1 MTTKEYEL
9 ELPTVGSIDLTL
21 NEYGEGRPYLVLHGD
36 GGPQTVYPFSDKL
49 ANEKQVQ
56 VLVPIHPGFALTN
69 RPEKLTTIKQ
79 LAELYVKLLDEL
91 SLINVVVIGSSLG
104 GGIAAEISA
113 LDSERVDCVVL
124 VDAVGID
131 VPEHPA
137 ADFFSL
143 NPQQVAEHSYYDP
156 IKFAIDPTKLPPTVT
171 AAMPQNRESL
181 KIYSGGASMTDPTLK
196 GRLANVKVPVL
207 VLWGEADKI
216 VDQEYEKA
224 FAQAF
229 PKGSFEQLDKTGH
242 MPQIE
247 TPDQLINRIWEFSNS
262 KT

>member
-1 MTTKEYEL
+1 
-9 ELPTVGSIDLTL
+9 
-21 NEYGEGRPYLVLHGD
+21 
-36 GGPQTVYPFSDKL
+36 
-49 ANEKQVQ
+49 
-56 VLVPIHPGFALTN
+56 
-69 RPEKLTTIKQ
+69 
-79 LAELYVKLLDEL
+79 
-91 SLINVVVIGSSLG
+91 
-104 GGIAAEISA
+104 
-113 LDSERVDCVVL
+113 
-124 VDAVGID
+124 
-131 VPEHPA
+131 
-137 ADFFSL
+137 
-143 NPQQVAEHSYYDP
+143 
-156 IKFAIDPTKLPPTVT
+156 
-171 AAMPQNRESL
+171 MPQNRESL